1 MGFESEALIHKK
13 VKNED
18 CSSLF
23 IENKR
28 SKKSAPHCLLKMN
41 DLSRFNDKPLKVR

>member
-1 MGFESEALIHKK
+1 MARIRNQAFENTEVATMGFESEALIHKK

-23 IENKR
+23 IENKG
-28 SKKSAPHCLLKMN
+28 SKKVLLI
-41 DLSRFNDKPLKVR
+41 VC